1 MKKFKVNITKAQV
14 KSFLKASAPV
24 VLQLTIMMLPAAI
37 SFASTG
43 DPSAA
48 GGAAGGQNGNS
59 TGITPL
65 DKPLQTITSALTGP
79 IPILVTGGGV
89 ALAGMS
95 WAMGWE
101 QQVMSRV
108 GSRSRA
114 AVRLRW
120 ARATSCNP
128 LSARGLP
135 AACFKKGGRG
145 TWKSSSPSKI

>member
-48 GGAAGGQNGNS
+48 GGAAAGGQNGNS

-65 DKPLQTITSALTGP
+65 DKPLQTISSALTGP

-101 QQVMSRV
+101 QQVMSRGIKV
-108 GSRSRA
+108 AGGGAIAMGAGNFMQS
-114 AVRLRW
+114 VIGK
-120 ARATSCNP
+120 
-128 LSARGLP
+128 GLTG
-135 AACFKKGGRG
+135 CLF
-145 TWKSSSPSKI
+145 

>member
-43 DPSAA
+43 DTSGAAAA
-48 GGAAGGQNGNS
+48 GAAAESN
-59 TGITPL
+59 TVGITPL
-65 DKPLQTITSALTGP
+65 DKPLQTITTALTGP
-79 IPILVTGGGV
+79 IPVLVTGGGV

-101 QQVMSRV
+101 QQVMSRGIKV
-108 GSRSRA
+108 AGGGAIAMGAGSFMSS
-114 AVRLRW
+114 VIGK
-120 ARATSCNP
+120 
-128 LSARGLP
+128 GLTG
-135 AACFKKGGRG
+135 CLF
-145 TWKSSSPSKI
+145 

>member
-43 DPSAA
+43 DTSGAAAA
-48 GGAAGGQNGNS
+48 GGAAGGQSGDS

-65 DKPLQTITSALTGP
+65 DKPLQTISSALTGP

-101 QQVMSRV
+101 QQVMSRGV
-108 GSRSRA
+108 KVAGGGAIAMGAGNFMQS
-114 AVRLRW
+114 VIGK
-120 ARATSCNP
+120 
-128 LSARGLP
+128 GLTG
-135 AACFKKGGRG
+135 CLF
-145 TWKSSSPSKI
+145 

>member
-1 MKKFKVNITKAQV
+1 MKKFNVNITKAQV

-37 SFASTG
+37 AFASSG
-43 DPSAA
+43 DTSGAAAA
-48 GGAAGGQNGNS
+48 GGAAGGQNADS

-65 DKPLQTITSALTGP
+65 DKPLQTISSALTGP

-101 QQVMSRV
+101 QQVMSRGIKV
-108 GSRSRA
+108 AGGGAIAMGAGSFMSS
-114 AVRLRW
+114 VIGK
-120 ARATSCNP
+120 
-128 LSARGLP
+128 GLTG
-135 AACFKKGGRG
+135 CLF
-145 TWKSSSPSKI
+145 

>member
-37 SFASTG
+37 AFASNG
-43 DPSAA
+43 DA
-48 GGAAGGQNGNS
+48 GGAAGAAGAATAGVQNGNS

-101 QQVMSRV
+101 QQVMSRGV
-108 GSRSRA
+108 KVAGGGAIAMGAGNFMQS
-114 AVRLRW
+114 VIGK
-120 ARATSCNP
+120 
-128 LSARGLP
+128 GLTG
-135 AACFKKGGRG
+135 CLF
-145 TWKSSSPSKI
+145 

>member
-43 DPSAA
+43 DTSGAAAA
-48 GGAAGGQNGNS
+48 GGAAGGQNANS

-65 DKPLQTITSALTGP
+65 DKPLQTISSALTGP

-101 QQVMSRV
+101 QQVMSRGIKV
-108 GSRSRA
+108 AGGGAIAMGAGNFMQS
-114 AVRLRW
+114 VIGK
-120 ARATSCNP
+120 
-128 LSARGLP
+128 GLTG
-135 AACFKKGGRG
+135 CLF
-145 TWKSSSPSKI
+145 

>member
-37 SFASTG
+37 AFASNG
-43 DPSAA
+43 DA
-48 GGAAGGQNGNS
+48 GGAAGAATAGVQNANS

-65 DKPLQTITSALTGP
+65 DKPLQTISSALTGP

-101 QQVMSRV
+101 QQVMSRGINV
-108 GSRSRA
+108 AGGGAIAMGAGSFMSS
-114 AVRLRW
+114 VIGK
-120 ARATSCNP
+120 
-128 LSARGLP
+128 GLTG
-135 AACFKKGGRG
+135 CLF
-145 TWKSSSPSKI
+145 

>member
-14 KSFLKASAPV
+14 KAFLKASAPV

-43 DPSAA
+43 DTSGAAAA
-48 GGAAGGQNGNS
+48 GGAAGGQSGDS

-65 DKPLQTITSALTGP
+65 DKPLQTISSALTGP

-101 QQVMSRV
+101 QQVMSRGIKV
-108 GSRSRA
+108 ADGGAIAMGAGSFMSS
-114 AVRLRW
+114 VIGK
-120 ARATSCNP
+120 
-128 LSARGLP
+128 GLTG
-135 AACFKKGGRG
+135 CLF
-145 TWKSSSPSKI
+145 

>member
-48 GGAAGGQNGNS
+48 GGAAGGQNANF

-95 WAMGWE
+95 LAMGWE
-101 QQVMSRV
+101 QQVMSRGV
-108 GSRSRA
+108 KVAGGGA
-114 AVRLRW
+114 IAMG
-120 ARATSCNP
+120 AGNSCNP

-135 AACFKKGGRG
+135 AACFKKGVRG